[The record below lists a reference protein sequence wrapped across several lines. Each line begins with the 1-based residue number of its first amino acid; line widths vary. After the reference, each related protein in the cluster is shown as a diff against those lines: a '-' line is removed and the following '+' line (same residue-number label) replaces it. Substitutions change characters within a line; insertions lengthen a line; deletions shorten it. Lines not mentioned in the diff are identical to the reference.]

1 MSMEYDSENAGNERK
16 DIPRSKFIY
25 FGVYFIN
32 TKYDSCKMLRLK

>member
-1 MSMEYDSENAGNERK
+1 MEYGSENAGNERK
-16 DIPRSKFIY
+16 DIPSKFIY